1 MVPMESFALSNGTSM
16 PSIGLGVYLVND
28 VAECEFSV
36 ETALRVGHRLIDTA
50 AIYGN
55 ERAVGRGIAASGVPR
70 EEIFLTTKVWVSD
83 FGYAK
88 TQQAITKSL
97 ERLGTDYVDLL
108 LLHQPFG
115 DVVGSWKAMEE
126 AVGRGTV
133 RSIGVSNFLISD
145 LEKILAA
152 AKIRPVINQV
162 ERHPYSAQKD
172 LSAFHAKHDIVGE
185 AWYPLGHGSKEL
197 LGEPVFTE
205 LAAKYGKGPAQI
217 ILRWHIQSGF
227 VAIPKSTDAAHIAQN
242 FDIFDF
248 ALTDDELAR
257 IDVLD
262 RNRPSFRVPR
272 WVMSA
277 GTRMAPVRDR
287 G

>member
-1 MVPMESFALSNGTSM
+1 M
-16 PSIGLGVYLVND
+16 
-28 VAECEFSV
+28 
-36 ETALRVGHRLIDTA
+36 
-50 AIYGN
+50 
-55 ERAVGRGIAASGVPR
+55 
-70 EEIFLTTKVWVSD
+70 
-83 FGYAK
+83 
-88 TQQAITKSL
+88 
-97 ERLGTDYVDLL
+97 
-108 LLHQPFG
+108 
-115 DVVGSWKAMEE
+115 
-126 AVGRGTV
+126 
-133 RSIGVSNFLISD
+133 
-145 LEKILAA
+145 
-152 AKIRPVINQV
+152 INQV

-197 LGEPVFTE
+197 LGEPVFAE

-227 VAIPKSTDAAHIAQN
+227 VAIPKSTDAGHIAEN